1 MLDWLERN
9 VHEVLERVD
18 KCDAFVAECEE
29 KRKRNY
35 PRAPRNVLRHIIL
48 SDIKEAME
56 ILAQV
61 SFVQS
66 CFKKKVQSMYFV
78 IGTCCCTASCD
89 GHSFMLRANLAL
101 ISSWSSAL
109 LYYMLAEL

>member
-9 VHEVLERVD
+9 VHMVLDRVD
-18 KCDAFVAECEE
+18 KCDAFVMECEE

-35 PRAPRNVLRHIIL
+35 RKAPRNVLRHIVL

-56 ILAQV
+56 ILAEV

-66 CFKKKVQSMYFV
+66 SLKKSQLLYFV
-78 IGTCCCTASCD
+78 VGTCYSRASCI
-89 GHSFMLRANLAL
+89 GRSSVLGANLAL
-101 ISSWSSAL
+101 IS
-109 LYYMLAEL
+109 

>member
-9 VHEVLERVD
+9 VHEVLDRVD
-18 KCDAFVAECEE
+18 KCDAFVVECEE
-29 KRKRNY
+29 KRKKNY

-66 CFKKKVQSMYFV
+66 CFKKKF
-78 IGTCCCTASCD
+78 
-89 GHSFMLRANLAL
+89 N
-101 ISSWSSAL
+101 
-109 LYYMLAEL
+109 